1 MNDNKNEN
9 LNPEKKASPKTESII
24 EQRIEIKEEL
34 TDETISQLRE
44 ILKKDNAGLLV
55 LKGTNIG
62 EIFTLNKDEF
72 NIGREIDSD
81 IFLDDIT
88 VSRKHAYIVK
98 ADKYYKIVDMGS
110 LNGIYVNGKLIE
122 ERYLENG
129 DRIQIGKYVFYFFC
143 LNNE

>member
-1 MNDNKNEN
+1 MEDDNK
-9 LNPEKKASPKTESII
+9 KISSKTESII
-24 EQRIEIKEEL
+24 EQKIEIKEEL
-34 TDETISQLRE
+34 TEKTISQLKE
-44 ILKKDNAGLLV
+44 IVKKDNAGLLV

-62 EIFTLNKDEF
+62 EIFAINKEYF

-88 VSRKHAYIVK
+88 VSRKHASIMK
-98 ADKYYKIVDMGS
+98 TDKYFKVVDMGS

-122 ERYLENG
+122 EKYLENG
-129 DRIQIGKYVFYFFC
+129 DKIQIGKYVFYFFC

>member
-1 MNDNKNEN
+1 MNNNNKMEDDNK
-9 LNPEKKASPKTESII
+9 KISSKTESII
-24 EQRIEIKEEL
+24 EQKIEIKEEL
-34 TDETISQLRE
+34 TEKTISQLKE
-44 ILKKDNAGLLV
+44 IVKKDNAGLLV

-62 EIFTLNKDEF
+62 EIFAINKEYF

-88 VSRKHAYIVK
+88 VSRKHASIMK
-98 ADKYYKIVDMGS
+98 TDKYFKVVDMGS

-122 ERYLENG
+122 EKYLENG
-129 DRIQIGKYVFYFFC
+129 DKIQIGKYVFYFFC

>member
-1 MNDNKNEN
+1 MNDNNKMEDDN
-9 LNPEKKASPKTESII
+9 KKISSKTESII
-24 EQRIEIKEEL
+24 EQKIEIKEEL
-34 TDETISQLRE
+34 TEETINQLKE
-44 ILKKDNAGLLV
+44 IVKKDNAGLLV

-62 EIFTLNKDEF
+62 EIFAINKEYF

-88 VSRKHAYIVK
+88 VSRKHASIMK
-98 ADKYYKIVDMGS
+98 TDKYFKVVDMGS

-122 ERYLENG
+122 EKYLENG
-129 DRIQIGKYVFYFFC
+129 DKIQIGKYVFYFFC